1 MGTSLTDLFR
11 AETEFNVKASEMYA
25 VIREATKA
33 EFLMNAAKCDVPGVF
48 SRQIMTGEKEDAPF
62 IMAGIDL
69 SPVKE
74 WTPGQQ
80 GNIQE
85 SDKENEMRAARQD
98 VRSGSGAVGI
108 IRKHEQRVEW
118 IDIQDIIKKGHAGVS
133 LPPGT
138 EINFTLKNGD
148 PASVVVVGVNHYE
161 KGDCVFWFRRIVGR
175 HCMNKNSSNKGGF
188 SGAEDMREYLEKI
201 YSMLPDE
208 LKSVIALHK
217 TVQKI
222 DGKIFRSES
231 RLFLPSEYEVK
242 GKQAF
247 AEYNGIDKQFSFFT
261 ERRNRVAYDKDG
273 DPCWYWTA
281 DPSEASATYFCAFF
295 NDGDSDYN
303 AAYGDGGVAPL
314 FVINN
319 QKIATSDSIGV
330 R

>member
-1 MGTSLTDLFR
+1 MGKSLADLF
-11 AETEFNVKASEMYA
+11 ASETDIVIKASELFTVMK
-25 VIREATKA
+25 EASKA
-33 EFLMNAAKCDVPGVF
+33 ELLLNAAKCEVPYTYA
-48 SRQIMTGEKEDAPF
+48 RQIATGIKEETPTSVF
-62 IMAGIDL
+62 VGIDL
-69 SPVKE
+69 SSGEDSSRQQDTEADENSDAPAA
-74 WTPGQQ
+74 GQT
-80 GNIQE
+80 I
-85 SDKENEMRAARQD
+85 
-98 VRSGSGAVGI
+98 GSGPVGI
-108 IRKHEQRVEW
+108 TRSYEQRVEW

-175 HCMNKNSSNKGGF
+175 HCMNKNGSNKGGF
-188 SGAEDMREYLEKI
+188 SDAEDMREYLEKI

-222 DGKIFRSES
+222 DGKKFRSES

-247 AEYNGIDKQFSFFT
+247 AEYNGIDKQFPFFT
-261 ERRNRVAYDKDG
+261 EQRNRVAYDEDG
-273 DPCWYWTA
+273 DPCWYWTS

-295 NDGDSDYN
+295 NDGASDYN

-319 QKIATSDSIGV
+319 QKIVTSDSNGA